1 MSKAEFKS
9 PPIADFHATKF
20 TWKAI
25 RLCGIPGCTEIPEAR
40 DEAFRPT
47 AINCHRPAT
56 VVPIGD
62 ESNRQC
68 CRSGVRSLAQQS
80 G

>member
-25 RLCGIPGCTEIPEAR
+25 RLCGIPGL
-40 DEAFRPT
+40 
-47 AINCHRPAT
+47 H
-56 VVPIGD
+56 
-62 ESNRQC
+62 
-68 CRSGVRSLAQQS
+68 
-80 G
+80 

>member
-25 RLCGIPGCTEIPEAR
+25 RALSE
-40 DEAFRPT
+40 
-47 AINCHRPAT
+47 
-56 VVPIGD
+56 
-62 ESNRQC
+62 
-68 CRSGVRSLAQQS
+68 
-80 G
+80 

>member
-25 RLCGIPGCTEIPEAR
+25 RVCTG
-40 DEAFRPT
+40 
-47 AINCHRPAT
+47 N
-56 VVPIGD
+56 PIRID
-62 ESNRQC
+62 
-68 CRSGVRSLAQQS
+68 
-80 G
+80 